1 MDETINPF
9 VTLKPTEE
17 RKGMSKMYFFINDYS
32 EGAHAKVL
40 QALTE
45 TNFEQTVGYGMD
57 EYCVKAADLIRS
69 KVASPNSAVHFLVG
83 GTQVNLTVLSAILR
97 PYQAVIAAKTG
108 HIFVHETGAIEATG
122 HKVLAVDTP
131 DGKLT
136 QELILPVVKGHPDEH
151 MVQPKVVFISDAT
164 EIGTLYTLA
173 ELTALSQFCQKYHLY
188 LYLDGARLATALT
201 GEGNDISLPD
211 LARLTD
217 VFYIGGTKN
226 GALFGEALV
235 INHPA
240 LQKDFRYSIKQRGG
254 LLAKGRLLGLQFL
267 ALMQDDLYFQIAA
280 HANQMAQRLQSG
292 MAAQGY
298 GFLTHS
304 ATNQIFPIFSDA
316 LLPELQSVCRFEVWG
331 KADASHTV
339 VRFVTSWATKEETVE
354 GFLQALTGFKV

>member
-1 MDETINPF
+1 
-9 VTLKPTEE
+9 
-17 RKGMSKMYFFINDYS
+17 MYFFINDYG

-57 EYCVKAADLIRS
+57 EYCSQAADLIRC
-69 KVASPNSAVHFLVG
+69 KIASPQAAVHFLVG
-83 GTQVNLTVLSAILR
+83 GTQVNLTVLSAIMQ

-122 HKVLAVDTP
+122 HKVLAVETP

-136 QELILPVVKGHPDEH
+136 PELILPVLLGHPDEH

-173 ELTALSQFCQKYHLY
+173 ELTALSQFCQTHRLY

-217 VFYIGGTKN
+217 AFYIGGTKN

-240 LQKDFRYSIKQRGG
+240 LQEDFRYSIKQRGG

-267 ALMQDDLYFQIAA
+267 ALLQDDLYFQIAA
-280 HANQMAQRLQSG
+280 HANQMAQRLQTG
-292 MAAQGY
+292 IAAQGY

-304 ATNQIFPIFSDA
+304 ATNQIFPIFPDA
-316 LLPELQSVCRFEVWG
+316 ILPQLQAVCRYEVWG
-331 KADASHTV
+331 KADAADTV
-339 VRFVTSWATKEETVE
+339 VRFVTSWATKEESVE
-354 GFLQALTGFKV
+354 GFLQALAKVRA